1 MTHPA
6 DTLVYDAAKIAAR
19 QADGRFDYNSQLS
32 APESGLLDILR
43 RWLSRCLNAIFGS
56 ETAESVT
63 VWLLVGFF
71 VLAVGLILFFIYKK
85 RPELFLR
92 EKRKPLPCE
101 VEEENIYRID
111 FEKEL
116 AAALAAD
123 NFRLAVRMLY
133 LQTLRLAADRQWID
147 WQIYKTPT
155 EYTRE
160 LKPAGLKATFRDFTN
175 RFLQV
180 RYGNFR
186 ATRELFDSMRRLQD
200 ELGKGGCSETD
211 G

>member
-6 DTLVYDAAKIAAR
+6 DTFVCDTARIAAYR
-19 QADGRFDYNSQLS
+19 ADSRFDYNSQLG
-32 APESGLLDILR
+32 APEYDLLEIVR
-43 RWLSRCLNAIFGS
+43 RWLERLLGHIFGN
-56 ETAESVT
+56 EAAESVT
-63 VWLLVGFF
+63 VWLLTGIFL
-71 VLAVGLILFFIYKK
+71 LAVGLIAFFIYRM
-85 RPELFLR
+85 RPELFFR
-92 EKRKPLPCE
+92 EKKKPLTCE

-123 NFRLAVRMLY
+123 DFRLAVRMLY

-155 EYTRE
+155 EYTLE
-160 LKPAGLKATFRDFTN
+160 LKPAGLRASFRDFTG

-186 ATRELFDSMRRLQD
+186 ATRELFDAMRRIQD
-200 ELGKGGCSETD
+200 ELGKGGSGETD